1 MPFKNPED
9 RKLWLQNRKQKPVSP
24 EPVNPEPAIVKPKQ
38 EQMKAPP
45 ADNIEMTQEDY
56 NEFIKWKAESKKK
69 QDQPP
74 QTMNWMSLLTM
85 LVPPLIGVLTRAGQK
100 TLTSETQ
107 SETQSK
113 ELEEPSTGLQ
123 LAFS

>member
-1 MPFKNPED
+1 MPLSRAEINK
-9 RKLWLQNRKQKPVSP
+9 RYRARQK
-24 EPVNPEPAIVKPKQ
+24 ETKTETETETAEVKPKQ

-45 ADNIEMTQEDY
+45 ADNIEMSQQDY